1 MGWMT
6 IAHLPCFDHGT
17 YTFFLPMPVVPQCQV
32 LLWAAFSQAKQSIN
46 LGWVNINAIH
56 TVFHFRQH
64 IWYNL
69 YNHYRVTI
77 DSDHEQLLT
86 IDSDHEQ
93 LLTIDSDVFRLVL
106 YRLGIIS
113 DITKH
118 QVLSCPTLIIPMPG
132 AHRAIGPMSCAAW
145 KDWNH

>member
-1 MGWMT
+1 MD
-6 IAHLPCFDHGT
+6 DHSPST
-17 YTFFLPMPVVPQCQV
+17 MLWPWHIYVFLPMPVVPQWQV
-32 LLWAAFSQAKQSIN
+32 LLWDDISIQKAATAAFSQAKQSIN
-46 LGWVNINAIH
+46 LGCVYINTIH
-56 TVFHFRQH
+56 TVFNFRQH

-69 YNHYRVTI
+69 YNHYRITI
-77 DSDHEQLLT
+77 DSDQWSWT
-86 IDSDHEQ
+86 
-93 LLTIDSDVFRLVL
+93 TIDSDVFRLVL

-132 AHRAIGPMSCAAW
+132 AHRADVISATAW